1 MSDWIDTLLLGGY
14 VIFEKGYYF
23 ITPRE
28 NVKKKTV
35 TIPATVSS
43 S

>member
-1 MSDWIDTLLLGGY
+1 MSLITAPQL

-23 ITPRE
+23 ITPKGK
-28 NVKKKTV
+28 VKKKTV